1 MGGPVFDVRLMHFEV
16 IVAQLTRRL
25 AASDIHP
32 VIEESR
38 GYDFARIRDPV
49 QQEDLCM
56 DDWPE
61 SASAVFLLDAVV
73 KVIELEIS
81 YKIPEYRYFFFFSR
95 HAANNAISVEALV
108 AKGLG
113 RWAT

>member
-1 MGGPVFDVRLMHFEV
+1 MFDVRSVLFE
-16 IVAQLTRRL
+16 IIIAQLTRRL
-25 AASDIHP
+25 AASNIHP

-38 GYDFARIRDPV
+38 GHDFAITRDPV

-61 SASAVFLLDAVV
+61 GASAVFLLDAVV
-73 KVIELEIS
+73 KVVELEIS
-81 YKIPEYRYFFFFSR
+81 YKVPEYRNFLFFSR
-95 HAANNAISVEALV
+95 HAADNAVGVEALV
-108 AKGLG
+108 ARGLG